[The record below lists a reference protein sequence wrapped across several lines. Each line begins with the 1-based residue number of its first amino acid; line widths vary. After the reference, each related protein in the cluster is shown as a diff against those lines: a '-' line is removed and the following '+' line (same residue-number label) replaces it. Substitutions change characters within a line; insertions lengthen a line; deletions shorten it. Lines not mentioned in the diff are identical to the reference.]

1 MKLTIKPDNKPRFTL
16 YIPMF
21 LIANSLV
28 YKIIN
33 KYVKVEGLDNNY
45 IIILLK
51 ALKKIRKTHKGLEII
66 RVEENNELK
75 VSIKL

>member
-28 YKIIN
+28 YKLIN

-51 ALKKIRKTHKGLEII
+51 ALKL
-66 RVEENNELK
+66 
-75 VSIKL
+75 